1 MKKISAICHQK
12 AIKLIQ
18 EHEASLRSQISN
30 LINNSRAFSIDDLKD
45 IHQEGLT
52 EAFMAALKYDH
63 QRGVPFLA
71 YVRPYLKKAVY
82 RAMRDLS
89 GPITITEY
97 GHRNFV
103 QPFQYIRDQ
112 EIIGHQ
118 NDIHLRIDVNN
129 ILRDLPQQEQDL
141 LNKRYGLINGQRTTF
156 KELGKD
162 LGKSSAAV
170 HKQFQKLIRTLRWRL
185 TN

>member
-1 MKKISAICHQK
+1 MKNFPEIRQQK
-12 AIKLIQ
+12 ATKLIQ
-18 EHEASLRSQISN
+18 EYEAPLRSQISN
-30 LINNSRAFSIDDLKD
+30 LINYQVFSADDIED

-52 EAFMAALKYDH
+52 AAFMAALKFDP

-71 YVRPYLKKAVY
+71 YVRPHLKKAVY

-97 GHRNFV
+97 GHRSFA

-112 EIIGHQ
+112 DIIGRQ
-118 NDIHLRIDVNN
+118 SDIHLRIDVNN

-141 LNKRYGLINGQRTTF
+141 LNKRYGLIDGHCATF

-162 LGKSSAAV
+162 LGKSGAAV
-170 HKQFQKLIRTLRWRL
+170 HKQFQKLMRTLRRRL